1 MNEGGSFNIT
11 NTLKP
16 TNQDIVVAFSPAQ
29 NTVKYTYTI
38 LKNNIVISNKT
49 VEKNEITNI
58 NLNETGNYN
67 INVKTYNNEGKEN
80 IVNSGTYQIDKEPPT
95 ITINNPNITIKK
107 GEGLP
112 DNIINATDNYSNNL
126 EITNNAHTL
135 NLNETGQKTLTYTVT
150 DEAGNMAQENI
161 NITVQGINTF
171 LFIAH
176 ATIVILAVLLLTFII
191 KIYKNLKV
199 IKRIEPFTII
209 SHRNKELSLA
219 DKTIIWYQNKL
230 KNWRSG
236 FEKSDIAKRYSKKL
250 EKYTEISSV
259 HKTGMDIFISKIL
272 FSIILLIL
280 AFIVKALT
288 FKILTPYE
296 ILLPLLVGFFFL
308 DIIYFIKYRTYRN
321 KLENDLLSAIIVM
334 NNAFKSG
341 RSITQAIDIVSKE
354 IKGEIGKEFSKM
366 SLELAYGLGIDT
378 VFKRFAERIKLD
390 EVNYLTASLTILNK
404 TGGNIIEVF
413 SSIEKTLF
421 NKKKL
426 RLELKSLTSSSRII
440 VYVLF
445 TVPFLFV
452 LFISIISP
460 GYFSPFITT
469 SIGRIILTIIII
481 YYIIF
486 VIAVRKIMKV
496 VI

>member
-1 MNEGGSFNIT
+1 
-11 NTLKP
+11 
-16 TNQDIVVAFSPAQ
+16 
-29 NTVKYTYTI
+29 
-38 LKNNIVISNKT
+38 
-49 VEKNEITNI
+49 
-58 NLNETGNYN
+58 
-67 INVKTYNNEGKEN
+67 
-80 IVNSGTYQIDKEPPT
+80 
-95 ITINNPNITIKK
+95 
-107 GEGLP
+107 
-112 DNIINATDNYSNNL
+112 
-126 EITNNAHTL
+126 
-135 NLNETGQKTLTYTVT
+135 
-150 DEAGNMAQENI
+150 
-161 NITVQGINTF
+161 
-171 LFIAH
+171 
-176 ATIVILAVLLLTFII
+176 
-191 KIYKNLKV
+191 
-199 IKRIEPFTII
+199 
-209 SHRNKELSLA
+209 
-219 DKTIIWYQNKL
+219 
-230 KNWRSG
+230 
-236 FEKSDIAKRYSKKL
+236 
-250 EKYTEISSV
+250 
-259 HKTGMDIFISKIL
+259 
-272 FSIILLIL
+272 
-280 AFIVKALT
+280 
-288 FKILTPYE
+288 
-296 ILLPLLVGFFFL
+296 
-308 DIIYFIKYRTYRN
+308 
-321 KLENDLLSAIIVM
+321 M